1 MSISYRKL
9 DITLSADKETV
20 LVFGQ
25 ELSTKYFTE
34 IVVTTMLNSTGS
46 DMAVSNRILNDIH
59 AAGLDVGDYGK
70 YSRWWAQSNA
80 QERQEAE
87 RRRKE
92 AKEHQERLAAIHATP
107 EEIAKAV
114 AERKAREEALIK
126 RFGNKGA
133 AFGL

>member
-9 DITLSADKETV
+9 DIALSADKETV

-46 DMAVSNRILNDIH
+46 DMANSNRILNDIH
-59 AAGLDVGDYGK
+59 AAGLDAGDYGK

-87 RRRKE
+87 RDVKKLRHIKNVWLLFMRHQKRLLRRSLNVK
-92 AKEHQERLAAIHATP
+92 P
-107 EEIAKAV
+107 
-114 AERKAREEALIK
+114 ERKH
-126 RFGNKGA
+126 
-133 AFGL
+133 

>member
-1 MSISYRKL
+1 
-9 DITLSADKETV
+9 
-20 LVFGQ
+20 
-25 ELSTKYFTE
+25 
-34 IVVTTMLNSTGS
+34 

-59 AAGLDVGDYGK
+59 AAGLDAGDYGK